1 MHGPCAFRGWRKEGG
16 NGGQVMAFVARNFYS
31 VLETS
36 FRWECSQ
43 TEIVELAMAEKIDL
57 VIALPN
63 VRFDDGSEARIGVI
77 EGGAVRPLFRG
88 YGLLEEHVFIRQARP
103 ANCGWKRI
111 EEPKEGIRVMA
122 PDVLITAAEV
132 ERIEDE
138 NNLVRRVVSGPGAQ
152 SRYDWDGFYC
162 EIICRVHNNGLP
174 EKQKDLID
182 EMFNWFLGKSV
193 NGDAPDES
201 TIRKKIRGFWG
212 RLRPD

>member
-36 FRWECSQ
+36 FRCECSQ
-43 TEIVELAMAEKIDL
+43 TEIVDLAMAEKIDL
-57 VIALPN
+57 VVALPN
-63 VRFDDGSEARIGVI
+63 VRFDDGTEATMGVI
-77 EGGAVRPLFRG
+77 QGGVVRPLFRG
-88 YGLLEEHVFIRQARP
+88 YGASEEQVFIRQARP
-103 ANCGWKRI
+103 PNCSWKSI

-132 ERIEDE
+132 ERFEDE